1 MLEKGLKHI
10 SAMRVEAGNT
20 AEYIG
25 SGDMAVL
32 ATPAMVALM
41 ENAAMW
47 LCSVVR
53 SSLAQPMATIPY
65 LSRALCALT
74 LVRAKTPSLRA

>member
-41 ENAAMW
+41 ENVAMW
-47 LCSVVR
+47 EVELHLGEGDTKV
-53 SSLAQPMATIPY
+53 
-65 LSRALCALT
+65 
-74 LVRAKTPSLRA
+74 

>member
-41 ENAAMW
+41 
-47 LCSVVR
+47 
-53 SSLAQPMATIPY
+53 
-65 LSRALCALT
+65 
-74 LVRAKTPSLRA
+74 